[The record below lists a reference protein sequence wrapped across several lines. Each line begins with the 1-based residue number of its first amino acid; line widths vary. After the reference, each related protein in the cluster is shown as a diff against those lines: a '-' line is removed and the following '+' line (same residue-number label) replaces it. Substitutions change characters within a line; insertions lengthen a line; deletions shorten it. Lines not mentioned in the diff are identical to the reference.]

1 VLFGVQRDP
10 TVFQFL
16 PMDSCP
22 GMGASEKKPD
32 FILFAPS
39 LQEFIDIV
47 EMTLSI
53 LFTRLNRP
61 NSQSLSSN
69 PLIILIALCWTLSN
83 MPMSLL
89 CCGVQNWTNPQVV
102 S

>member
-1 VLFGVQRDP
+1 
-10 TVFQFL
+10 
-16 PMDSCP
+16 
-22 GMGASEKKPD
+22 MGASEKKPD